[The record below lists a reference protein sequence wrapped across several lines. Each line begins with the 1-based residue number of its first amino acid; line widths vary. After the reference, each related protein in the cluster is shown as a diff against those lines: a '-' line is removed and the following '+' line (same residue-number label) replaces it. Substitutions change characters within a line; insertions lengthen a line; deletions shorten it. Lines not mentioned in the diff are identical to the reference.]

1 VPTDL
6 DSTEIASAS
15 GAEIQAPAAG
25 GRVNRYALFVLP
37 ALTLMAGIYV
47 YPLWIVVEQSVHDDK
62 GVLTIEGY
70 RELLTGPLFFRVL
83 WTSLEIDVMAT
94 AIALV
99 AAYPIAYHLS
109 RQTSRRR
116 MVLSG
121 LVLLPLWTSVLVKSL
136 AFIVVF
142 GDSGI
147 VAAGLRWLGLEPP
160 QMMFNRTGVLIGLV
174 HYFIPFMAFPILS
187 SLLQRDP
194 SLEKAAR
201 IMGAGR
207 LRIFW
212 RIIVP
217 LSMPGVLAGCLL
229 SFILCLGFFVTP
241 ALLGSRKDVML
252 ANLIDFYLRQTFD
265 WTIAAAASV
274 LLLMLSAVFIVLL
287 ARVPG
292 GRKLVVE
299 GV

>member
-1 VPTDL
+1 
-6 DSTEIASAS
+6 
-15 GAEIQAPAAG
+15 
-25 GRVNRYALFVLP
+25 
-37 ALTLMAGIYV
+37 MAGVYV
-47 YPLWIVVEQSVHDDK
+47 YPLWIVVEQSVHDNT
-62 GVLTIEGY
+62 GALTVEAY
-70 RELLTGPLFFRVL
+70 RELLTGPLFFRIL
-83 WTSLEIDVMAT
+83 WTSLQIDVIAT
-94 AIALV
+94 ALALV
-99 AAYPIAYHLS
+99 ASYPIAYHLS
-109 RQTSRRR
+109 RQTPRRR
-116 MVLSG
+116 MLLSG

-147 VAAGLRWLGLEPP
+147 VATGLRRIGIEPP

-187 SLLQRDP
+187 SLLQREP
-194 SLEKAAR
+194 NLERAAR
-201 IMGAGR
+201 VMGAGP

-217 LSMPGVLAGCLL
+217 LSLPGVLAGCLL

-274 LLLMLSAVFIVLL
+274 LLLALSAIFILLL

-292 GRKLVVE
+292 GRKLIVE
-299 GV
+299 GT

>member
-1 VPTDL
+1 
-6 DSTEIASAS
+6 
-15 GAEIQAPAAG
+15 
-25 GRVNRYALFVLP
+25 
-37 ALTLMAGIYV
+37 MAGIYV